1 MNLDIFSNKDSI
13 EQEYILKYFF
23 LTDPVSLAQNI
34 IEKLPTALEDITDID
49 NFFHITFEELYNY
62 LNLYSDFI
70 PTSGNLHTF
79 FGESVFDSDTVTVF
93 SYLLKLSLY
102 NFCISEGFFYFLEN
116 DCFYKQSFS

>member
-79 FGESVFDSDTVTVF
+79 LVKVFLTPIRLQCSPI
-93 SYLLKLSLY
+93 
-102 NFCISEGFFYFLEN
+102 C
-116 DCFYKQSFS
+116 